1 MPDGAGCGPLGRAL
15 QLPTPQLQWGADPP
29 LPCSGRQNHGGPSN
43 RLFWGTGG
51 QHMWAW
57 LLTDA
62 CRDFRPGLSCH
73 LAPGPYFPG
82 SVPACAGRSGR
93 QADSPAGGATEAC
106 QSQRRLCWVR
116 RQAGECHG
124 ASAWASLGLRGG
136 VGLLRA
142 ELKLRGRE
150 PRAQRS
156 GGMAPG
162 CA

>member
-1 MPDGAGCGPLGRAL
+1 
-15 QLPTPQLQWGADPP
+15 
-29 LPCSGRQNHGGPSN
+29 
-43 RLFWGTGG
+43 
-51 QHMWAW
+51 MWAW

-82 SVPACAGRSGR
+82 SV
-93 QADSPAGGATEAC
+93 PAGGATEAC

>member
-1 MPDGAGCGPLGRAL
+1 
-15 QLPTPQLQWGADPP
+15 
-29 LPCSGRQNHGGPSN
+29 
-43 RLFWGTGG
+43 
-51 QHMWAW
+51 MWAW

-82 SVPACAGRSGR
+82 SVPA
-93 QADSPAGGATEAC
+93 GGATEAC

-124 ASAWASLGLRGG
+124 ASAWTSLELRGG